1 VTGPPGSPR
10 AVLFDLDGT
19 LAESLTVLRDAYMRF
34 LHQFQARGTDDEFAS
49 LNGPPLAEIV
59 RQLMATHGLPGD
71 VDYLLNS
78 YMAIIDETYGIVCP
92 SSGAQKALE
101 RARQLGWTVGVV
113 TSNSAKRALSWLEL
127 VGFSHLIDFIVSGD
141 DVKYGKPHPE
151 PYLLASK
158 HAACPPSSIIAV
170 EDSVPGAQSAMRA
183 GLRTYLLTDSDEQL
197 VGVEGVVPI
206 RHLSEIF
213 T

>member
-1 VTGPPGSPR
+1 VTGPPRSPR

-19 LAESLTVLRDAYMRF
+19 LADSLAVLRDAYSKF
-34 LHQFQARGTDDEFAS
+34 LGQFHARGTDDEFAS

-71 VDYLLNS
+71 VDELLIS
-78 YMAIIDETYGIVCP
+78 YSAIIEKTYGAVGP
-92 SSGAQKALE
+92 SPGALRALE
-101 RARQLGWTVGVV
+101 KARQLGCVVGIV
-113 TSNSAKRALSWLEL
+113 TSNSAKRTQSWLEL
-127 VGFSHLIDFIVSGD
+127 VGFSDLIDFIVSGD
-141 DVKYGKPHPE
+141 DVKHGKPHPE

-158 HAACPPSSIIAV
+158 RAACPPPSIIAV
-170 EDSVPGAQSAMRA
+170 EDSLPGAQSALRA
-183 GLRTYLLTDSDEQL
+183 GLRTYFLTESDEL
-197 VGVEGVVPI
+197 LAGLEGVVPI